1 MEKAGLLLRLQL
13 VTNVLVQCVIERKL
27 PRQTLLV
34 GDSAKGKTV
43 SNGAQSNTLWR
54 DMLLPFNICPPD
66 DQCEAVKCRVRE
78 FVILEN
84 GLKGTA
90 LSPVV
95 QLHFRNPAYVKPRP
109 FLPPTG
115 V

>member
-54 DMLLPFNICPPD
+54 DMLLPFDICPPD
-66 DQCEAVKCRVRE
+66 DQCEAVKRRVSE
-78 FVILEN
+78 VIIIEN
-84 GLKGTA
+84 GLKRTA
-90 LSPVV
+90 LSPLVH
-95 QLHFRNPAYVKPRP
+95 LNFPNPGCSSGRP
-109 FLPPTG
+109 
-115 V
+115 